1 MQLKIIYFNE
11 NTIVLKAALHL
22 ASEKGNIKIIKLLLI
37 NEAIDIN
44 IEDDQGRRPIDY
56 SENDDIIQ
64 LLSQ

>member
-11 NTIVLKAALHL
+11 NTIELKAALHL
-22 ASEKGNIKIIKLLLI
+22 ASEKGNIKIIQLLLI

-44 IEDDQGRRPIDY
+44 IEDEQGRRPIDY
-56 SENDDIIQ
+56 SKNDDIIQ